1 MEKTESRKGDA
12 ALIGSEQKEARSSCL
27 DRWRN
32 RGKGKEMRKGRMRRR
47 RLKEERSGGEIILM
61 KQKSGGCSQSPTVI
75 TSVQS
80 VIQT

>member
-1 MEKTESRKGDA
+1 MEKKERRKGDA

-27 DRWRN
+27 DQWRN
-32 RGKGKEMRKGRMRRR
+32 RGKGKEMRKGRR

-61 KQKSGGCSQSPTVI
+61 KQKSRGWSKSQTVI